1 MALFDAKEYDPRPAR
16 RRWRMLGA
24 AAVLAVIVLIAWYFF
39 RYWPEEHAVNNF
51 LQAVEAKDF
60 EKAYGLFNADHDWK
74 QHESKYKNYTY
85 NQFVLDWGPSG
96 EYGPITS
103 HHIDCSLEPPKKRF
117 TRPSGVIV
125 VVTINRRADPT
136 SLWVQK
142 KDKSINS
149 SPQNAVC
156 HG

>member
-1 MALFDAKEYDPRPAR
+1 MALLDAKEYDPRPAQ
-16 RRWRMLGA
+16 RRWRLIGA
-24 AAVLAVIVLIAWYFF
+24 AVVVALIALVAWYFF
-39 RYWPEEHAVNNF
+39 RYWPEEHAVNKF

-60 EKAYGLFNADHDWK
+60 EKAYGLFNGDPDWK
-74 QHESKYKNYTY
+74 QHEAKYKDYTY

-103 HHIDCSLEPPKKRF
+103 HRVECSLEPPKKGF
-117 TRPSGVIV
+117 ATPSGVIV
-125 VVTINRRADPT
+125 VVRINGRADPT

-142 KDKSINS
+142 KDKSIGS